1 MRGPADN
8 TITSDDRARVYDI
21 LGFGMDR
28 GRWSVPATIRL
39 PSAMDTRR
47 LLELHEQARAEH
59 ARRDRHAALSGL
71 TEYRV
76 GVELLGQSSVL
87 GLTEV
92 KRGRANH
99 AGREVDPSRTIVG
112 TIHTHPWDVSQSIG
126 DVRNLVRSNDLLG
139 GVVTY
144 TGRILLLVKP
154 PDAAHEDRG
163 PFTTELMLQWA
174 SLRGAPKLL
183 ASVGLL
189 GALSASF
196 DLPIRAS
203 RDPYIGALV
212 QALGLL
218 SYAGEVGTLILRRT

>member
-8 TITSDDRARVYDI
+8 RITPDDRARAYGI
-21 LGFGMDR
+21 LGFRRDR
-28 GRWSVPATIRL
+28 GGWSAPEVLQL
-39 PSAMDTRR
+39 PSVMETTR
-47 LLELHEQARAEH
+47 LLELHRQAQEEH
-59 ARRDRHAALSGL
+59 QRPGRQGALSGL

-76 GVELLGQSSVL
+76 GVELVGSAPLL

-92 KRGRANH
+92 RRGRPNH
-99 AGREVDPSRTIVG
+99 AGREVDPIRTIVG
-112 TIHTHPWDVSQSIG
+112 TIHTHPWDVSQSMA

-144 TGRILLLVKP
+144 TGRMLLLVKP
-154 PDAAHEDRG
+154 PHAPHEDRG
-163 PFTTELMLQWA
+163 PYATELELQRA

-212 QALGLL
+212 QELGLL
-218 SYAGEVGTLILRRT
+218 SYDGEVGTLILRRT